1 MRKTIISISAILFAI
16 LLTVFSFICFAA
28 PAQHSQKHV
37 VADYEKSNSRAS
49 GNYYNRCGKALDGAS
64 DEADLCIPGLSPE
77 DDMVPQG
84 IAFYK
89 DMNAVLISAYS
100 NSDRGSA
107 IFALDRATGSVLAEY
122 HIYRASG
129 NTANSHFGG
138 IAVSRYNLY
147 IADYNSTISYIP
159 LSALNEKDGRSVDLT
174 LSGTADASAFMNGAN
189 TSFVGSD
196 AGMLWT
202 GNFYHKDNSNYDRR
216 ASEESGAVL
225 ICYRLSGGNSVEE
238 WSNLTNGGNF
248 TTPAHT
254 LHIPDSIS
262 DVQGAY
268 LTKEKAYLSTSY
280 GRNADGTLWIA
291 DVDYEAGQIIKKDAA
306 SVSALPAC
314 EDVDIIDQKLYTL
327 SESACYHYMGGDGE
341 KPAKNPF
348 DTVWEIDID
357 ALTGTIRTG
366 IRGMFQ
372 RIIQFF
378 RNLISRLKGLF

>member
-1 MRKTIISISAILFAI
+1 MRCCLKSFSAIVFAF
-16 LLTVFSFICFAA
+16 LLAVFSLICSAA
-28 PAQHSQKHV
+28 PAQYNQNHV
-37 VADYEKSNSRAS
+37 VADYENSNSKAS
-49 GNYYNRCGKALDGAS
+49 GNYYNRCGKALDGTAGN
-64 DEADLCIPGLSPE
+64 ADLCIPGLSSE

-84 IAFYK
+84 IAVYK
-89 DMNAVLISAYS
+89 EMNAVLISAYS
-100 NSDRGSA
+100 HADRGSV
-107 IFALDRATGSVLAEY
+107 IFALDRTTGNVIAEY

-159 LSALNEKDGRSVDLT
+159 LSALNVKDGSSVDLT
-174 LSGTADASAFMNGAN
+174 ISGTADAAAFMNGAN
-189 TSFVGSD
+189 TSFAGAD

-202 GNFYHKDNSNYDRR
+202 GNFYHEGNSSYDRR

-225 ICYRLSGGNSVEE
+225 LCFPLSGGSSEEE
-238 WSNLTNGGNF
+238 WSNLTNGGDF
-248 TTPAHT
+248 ITPAHT

-268 LTKEKAYLSTSY
+268 LTNDKAYLSASY

-291 DVDYEAGQIIKKDAA
+291 DVDYDAGQVIKKNTA

-314 EDVDIIDQKLYTL
+314 EDVDIIDGRLYTL

-341 KPAKNPF
+341 KPAKKPF
-348 DTVWEIDID
+348 DTIWEIDID

-366 IRGMFQ
+366 IRGLFQ